1 MLLPA
6 RSALLPGL
14 LEAAGAHSLTH
25 LVLPAL
31 LYNRDMCRGF
41 ASLPAE
47 WQLTTATTTG
57 QNDAAATPA
66 PPSDY

>member
-1 MLLPA
+1 MLFSA

-14 LEAAGAHSLTH
+14 LEAAGATLTH
-25 LVLPAL
+25 TSFLPAL
-31 LYNRDMCRGF
+31 LYNCDMCRGF

>member
-1 MLLPA
+1 MLFPA

-14 LEAAGAHSLTH
+14 LEAAGAPSLTH

-31 LYNRDMCRGF
+31 LYDCYICRGF

-47 WQLTTATTTG
+47 RQLTTATTTG

-66 PPSDY
+66 QPSDY

>member
-1 MLLPA
+1 VFPA
-6 RSALLPGL
+6 QSAVLPGL
-14 LEAAGAHSLTH
+14 VEAAGAPSLTH
-25 LVLPAL
+25 LLNPAL
-31 LYNRDMCRGF
+31 LHNRDMCRGF

-57 QNDAAATPA
+57 QNDAAATPV

>member
-1 MLLPA
+1 MMFLA

-14 LEAAGAHSLTH
+14 LEAAGAPSLTH
-25 LVLPAL
+25 LMFPAL
-31 LYNRDMCRGF
+31 LYNCYMCRGF